1 MLITYSGFEQLGK
14 RVKTSIKQTILTA
27 SLFIFTQHSS
37 IAAEFKVKGLN
48 KNLTENVEL
57 YLEALA
63 DVPASQLS
71 KTKLSKRI
79 QDALNPYGYYHPQID
94 IDLNDSDK
102 VIINVD
108 SGPVMRITGSDVKV
122 SGKASKD
129 DEFIKI
135 LNQSKLDS
143 GLPLSHLEYDKT
155 KQAIFSLAKR
165 KGYFDGKFIESRIEV
180 IPSDNIANIHLHFCS
195 GPRYKFGS
203 VSVPQNGVEPI
214 RIERIPTFKQG
225 DDFDTIKLGQLQSD
239 LSDTLWFRSVVVH
252 SEFNHLD
259 NSLEVPIEI
268 IAEPSSRDI
277 VQVGGGYSTD
287 LGFRASLNW
296 LKPWYNRRGHSFE
309 TQTYLSEQ
317 EQSLQ
322 LGYKIPTKKVT
333 TDYFGIQFESK
344 RIDHRDTKSFSND
357 LKFERYW
364 RLDSDWQST
373 IYVKYLHEQYR
384 QASEEEQS
392 QLFLPGIS
400 FSQVDRKNDQLEL
413 NHRHIYSIEYSDP
426 SLLSDSRL
434 LRLEGNSVVS
444 WDISDEQKLHF
455 RSNVGINI
463 AKSLSDVPSSLRYF
477 AGGDGNLRG
486 YGYESI
492 SPRDENGELTGA
504 RYMLTAGIEY
514 QHQVYRSI
522 WLGAFLDAGDAFDQ
536 QAYWKRGTGV
546 SLIWNSQLM
555 PVKLD
560 FAYGLD
566 APEGDEFRIHFSL
579 GTQF

>member
-1 MLITYSGFEQLGK
+1 MGN
-14 RVKTSIKQTILTA
+14 RVKTSIKPLVLATSFFL
-27 SLFIFTQHSS
+27 FTQYSS
-37 IAAEFKVKGLN
+37 SAAEFEVKGVN
-48 KNLTENVEL
+48 KTLTENVEL
-57 YLEALA
+57 YLEPLA

-108 SGPVMRITGSDVKV
+108 SGPVMRIAESIVKITGA
-122 SGKASKD
+122 ASLD
-129 DEFIKI
+129 AEFINI
-135 LNQSKLDS
+135 LNQSKLGS
-143 GLPLSHLEYDKT
+143 GLTLSHQEYDQT
-155 KQAIFSLAKR
+155 KRAIFSLAKR
-165 KGYFDGKFIESRIEV
+165 KGYFDGRFIESKIEV
-180 IPSDNIANIHLHFCS
+180 IPSENIANIHLYFAS

-203 VSVPQNGVEPI
+203 ISIPDDGVEPT
-214 RIERIPTFKQG
+214 RVEKIPTFKKG
-225 DDFDTIKLGQLQSD
+225 DDFDTIKLGELQSD

-252 SEFNHLD
+252 SEFNHLN

-322 LGYKIPTKKVT
+322 LGYKIPTEKVT

-364 RLDSDWQST
+364 QLDSDWQST

-426 SLLSDSRL
+426 NLFSDSRL

-444 WDISDEQKLHF
+444 WDISDSQKLHF

-504 RYMLTAGIEY
+504 RYMLTAGLEY

-536 QAYWKRGTGV
+536 QADWKRGTGV

>member
-1 MLITYSGFEQLGK
+1 M
-14 RVKTSIKQTILTA
+14 KTSIKQTILTA
-27 SLFIFTQHSS
+27 SLFVFTQHSS

-48 KNLTENVEL
+48 KTLTENVEL

-71 KTKLSKRI
+71 KKKIAKRI
-79 QDALNPYGYYHPQID
+79 ENALNPYGYYHPQLD
-94 IDLNDSDK
+94 IELNDPDN
-102 VIINVD
+102 ITLNID
-108 SGPVMRITGSDVKV
+108 SGSVMRIAGSDVKV

-287 LGFRASLNW
+287 LGFRTSLNW

-322 LGYKIPTKKVT
+322 LGYKIPTEKVT

-364 RLDSDWQST
+364 QLDSDWQST

-426 SLLSDSRL
+426 SLFSDSRL

-492 SPRDENGELTGA
+492 SPRDENGEITGA

-522 WLGAFLDAGDAFDQ
+522 WLGAFLDVGDAFDQ
-536 QAYWKRGTGV
+536 QADWKRGTGV

>member
-1 MLITYSGFEQLGK
+1 MLITYSGFEQLGN
-14 RVKTSIKQTILTA
+14 RVKTSIKPLVLATSFFL
-27 SLFIFTQHSS
+27 FTQYSS
-37 IAAEFKVKGLN
+37 SAAEFEVKGVN
-48 KNLTENVEL
+48 KTLTENVEL
-57 YLEALA
+57 YLEPLA

-79 QDALNPYGYYHPQID
+79 QDALNPYGYYHPQLYIE
-94 IDLNDSDK
+94 LNDPDN
-102 VIINVD
+102 ITLNID
-108 SGPVMRITGSDVKV
+108 SGPVMRIAGSDVKV

-203 VSVPQNGVEPI
+203 VSVPHNGVEPI

-322 LGYKIPTKKVT
+322 LGYKIPTEKVT

-364 RLDSDWQST
+364 QLDSDWQST

-426 SLLSDSRL
+426 SLFSDSRL

-522 WLGAFLDAGDAFDQ
+522 WLGAFLDVGDAFDQ
-536 QAYWKRGTGV
+536 QADWKRGTGV

>member
-1 MLITYSGFEQLGK
+1 M
-14 RVKTSIKQTILTA
+14 KTSIKQLVLAT
-27 SLFIFTQHSS
+27 SFFLFAQHSS
-37 IAAEFKVKGLN
+37 SAAEFEVKGVN
-48 KNLTENVEL
+48 KTLTENVEL
-57 YLEALA
+57 YLEPLA

-79 QDALNPYGYYHPQID
+79 QDALNPYGYYHPQLD
-94 IDLNDSDK
+94 IDLNDSDN
-102 VIINVD
+102 VIINID
-108 SGPVMRITGSDVKV
+108 SGPVMRIAESIVKITGE
-122 SGKASKD
+122 ASLD
-129 DEFIKI
+129 AEFINI
-135 LNQSKLDS
+135 LNQSKLGS
-143 GLPLSHLEYDKT
+143 GLTLSHQEYDQT
-155 KQAIFSLAKR
+155 KRAIFSLAKR
-165 KGYFDGKFIESRIEV
+165 KGYFDGRFIESKIEV
-180 IPSDNIANIHLHFCS
+180 IPSENIANIHLYFAS

-203 VSVPQNGVEPI
+203 ISIPDDGVDPT
-214 RIERIPTFKQG
+214 RIEKIPTFKKG
-225 DDFDTIKLGQLQSD
+225 DDFDTIKLGELQSD
-239 LSDTLWFRSVVVH
+239 LSDTQWFRSVIVH
-252 SEFNHLD
+252 GDFDKLD
-259 NSLEVPIEI
+259 DNLEVPIEI
-268 IAEPSSRDI
+268 IAEPSSRNI

-287 LGFRASLNW
+287 LGLRASLSW
-296 LKPWYNRRGHSFE
+296 SKPWYNRRGHSFE

-322 LGYKIPTKKVT
+322 LGYKIPTEKVT

-344 RIDHRDTKSFSND
+344 RIDHRDTNSFTND

-364 RLDSDWQST
+364 QLDNDWQST

-392 QLFLPGIS
+392 QLLLPGIS

-413 NHRHIYSIEYSDP
+413 NHRHIYSVEYSDP
-426 SLLSDSRL
+426 SLFSDSRL
-434 LRLEGNSVVS
+434 LRLEGNSVLS
-444 WDISDEQKLHF
+444 WDISDRQKLHF

-504 RYMLTAGIEY
+504 RYMLTAGLEY

-522 WLGAFLDAGDAFDQ
+522 WLGAFLDVGDAFDQ
-536 QAYWKRGTGV
+536 QADWKRGTGV

-566 APEGDEFRIHFSL
+566 APEGDEFRIHFSF

>member
-1 MLITYSGFEQLGK
+1 M
-14 RVKTSIKQTILTA
+14 KTSIKQLVLATSFFL
-27 SLFIFTQHSS
+27 FTQHSS
-37 IAAEFKVKGLN
+37 SAAEFEVKGVN
-48 KNLTENVEL
+48 KTLTENVEL
-57 YLEALA
+57 YLEPLA

-79 QDALNPYGYYHPQID
+79 QDALNPYGYYHPQLD
-94 IDLNDSDK
+94 IDLNDSDN
-102 VIINVD
+102 VIINID
-108 SGPVMRITGSDVKV
+108 SGPVMRIAESIVKITGE
-122 SGKASKD
+122 ASLD
-129 DEFIKI
+129 AEFINI
-135 LNQSKLDS
+135 LNQSKLGS
-143 GLPLSHLEYDKT
+143 GLTLSHQEYDQT
-155 KQAIFSLAKR
+155 KRAIFSLAKR
-165 KGYFDGKFIESRIEV
+165 KGYFDGRFIESKIEV
-180 IPSDNIANIHLHFCS
+180 IPSENIANIHLYFAS

-203 VSVPQNGVEPI
+203 ISIPDDGVDPT
-214 RIERIPTFKQG
+214 RIKKIPTFKKG
-225 DDFDTIKLGQLQSD
+225 DDFDTIKLGELQSD
-239 LSDTLWFRSVVVH
+239 LSDTQWFRSVIVH
-252 SEFNHLD
+252 GDFDKLD
-259 NSLEVPIEI
+259 DNLEVPIEI
-268 IAEPSSRDI
+268 IAEPSSRNI

-287 LGFRASLNW
+287 LGLRASLSW
-296 LKPWYNRRGHSFE
+296 SKPWYNRRGHSFE

-322 LGYKIPTKKVT
+322 LGYKIPTEKVT

-344 RIDHRDTKSFSND
+344 RIDHRDTNSFTND

-364 RLDSDWQST
+364 QLDNDWQST

-392 QLFLPGIS
+392 QLLLPGIS

-413 NHRHIYSIEYSDP
+413 NHRHIYSVEYSDP
-426 SLLSDSRL
+426 SLFSDSRL
-434 LRLEGNSVVS
+434 LRLEGNSVLS
-444 WDISDEQKLHF
+444 WDISDRQKLHF

-504 RYMLTAGIEY
+504 RYMLTAGLEY

-522 WLGAFLDAGDAFDQ
+522 WLGAFLDVGDAFDQ
-536 QAYWKRGTGV
+536 QADWKRGTGV

-566 APEGDEFRIHFSL
+566 APEGDEFRIHFSF

>member
-1 MLITYSGFEQLGK
+1 MKI
-14 RVKTSIKQTILTA
+14 SIKQLVLATSFFL
-27 SLFIFTQHSS
+27 FTQHSS
-37 IAAEFKVKGLN
+37 SAAEFEVKGVN
-48 KNLTENVEL
+48 KTLTENVEL
-57 YLEALA
+57 YLEPLA

-79 QDALNPYGYYHPQID
+79 QDALNPYGYYHPQLD
-94 IDLNDSDK
+94 IDLNDSDN
-102 VIINVD
+102 VIINID
-108 SGPVMRITGSDVKV
+108 SGPVMRIAESIVKITGE
-122 SGKASKD
+122 ASLD
-129 DEFIKI
+129 AEFINI
-135 LNQSKLDS
+135 LNQSKLGS
-143 GLPLSHLEYDKT
+143 GLTLSHQEYDQT
-155 KQAIFSLAKR
+155 KRAIFSLAKR
-165 KGYFDGKFIESRIEV
+165 KGYFDGRFIESKIEV
-180 IPSDNIANIHLHFCS
+180 IPSENIANIHLYFAS

-203 VSVPQNGVEPI
+203 ISIPDDGVDPT
-214 RIERIPTFKQG
+214 RIEKIPTFKKG
-225 DDFDTIKLGQLQSD
+225 DDFDTIKLGELQSD
-239 LSDTLWFRSVVVH
+239 LSDTQWFRSVIVH
-252 SEFNHLD
+252 GDFDKLD
-259 NSLEVPIEI
+259 DNLEVPIEI
-268 IAEPSSRDI
+268 IAEPSSRNI

-287 LGFRASLNW
+287 LGLRASLSW
-296 LKPWYNRRGHSFE
+296 SKPWYNRRGHSFE

-322 LGYKIPTKKVT
+322 LGYKIPTEKVT

-344 RIDHRDTKSFSND
+344 RIDHRDTNSFTND

-364 RLDSDWQST
+364 QLDSDWQST

-384 QASEEEQS
+384 QASEEDQS
-392 QLFLPGIS
+392 QLLLPGIS

-413 NHRHIYSIEYSDP
+413 NHRHIYSVEYSDP
-426 SLLSDSRL
+426 SLFSDSRL
-434 LRLEGNSVVS
+434 LRLEGNSVLS
-444 WDISDEQKLHF
+444 WDISDRQKLHF

-492 SPRDENGELTGA
+492 SPKDENGELTGA
-504 RYMLTAGIEY
+504 RYMLTAGLEY

-522 WLGAFLDAGDAFDQ
+522 WLGAFLDVGDAFDQ
-536 QAYWKRGTGV
+536 QADWKRGTGV

-566 APEGDEFRIHFSL
+566 APEGDEFRIHISL

>member
-1 MLITYSGFEQLGK
+1 MGN
-14 RVKTSIKQTILTA
+14 RVKTSIKQLVLATSFFL
-27 SLFIFTQHSS
+27 FTQHSS
-37 IAAEFKVKGLN
+37 SAAEFEVKGVN
-48 KNLTENVEL
+48 KTLTENVEL
-57 YLEALA
+57 YLEPLA

-79 QDALNPYGYYHPQID
+79 QDALNPYGYYHPQLD
-94 IDLNDSDK
+94 IDLNDSDN
-102 VIINVD
+102 VIINID
-108 SGPVMRITGSDVKV
+108 SGPVMRIAESIVKITGE
-122 SGKASKD
+122 ASLD
-129 DEFIKI
+129 AEFINI
-135 LNQSKLDS
+135 LNQSKLGS
-143 GLPLSHLEYDKT
+143 GLTLSHQEYDQT
-155 KQAIFSLAKR
+155 KRAIFSLAKR
-165 KGYFDGKFIESRIEV
+165 KGYFDGRFIESKIEV
-180 IPSDNIANIHLHFCS
+180 IPSENIANIHLYFAS

-203 VSVPQNGVEPI
+203 ISIPDDGVDPT
-214 RIERIPTFKQG
+214 RIEKIPTFKKG
-225 DDFDTIKLGQLQSD
+225 DDFDTIKLGELQSD

-322 LGYKIPTKKVT
+322 LGYKIPTEKVT

-364 RLDSDWQST
+364 QLDSDWQST

-426 SLLSDSRL
+426 SLFSDSRL

-444 WDISDEQKLHF
+444 WDISDRQKLHF

-504 RYMLTAGIEY
+504 RYMLTAGLEY

-536 QAYWKRGTGV
+536 QADWKRGTGV

>member
-1 MLITYSGFEQLGK
+1 M
-14 RVKTSIKQTILTA
+14 KTSIKPLVLATSFFL
-27 SLFIFTQHSS
+27 FTQYSS
-37 IAAEFKVKGLN
+37 SAAEFEVKGVN
-48 KNLTENVEL
+48 KTLTENVEL
-57 YLEALA
+57 YLEPLA

-108 SGPVMRITGSDVKV
+108 SGPVMRIAESIVKITGA
-122 SGKASKD
+122 ASLD
-129 DEFIKI
+129 AEFINI
-135 LNQSKLDS
+135 LNQSKLGS
-143 GLPLSHLEYDKT
+143 GLTLSHQEYDQT
-155 KQAIFSLAKR
+155 KRAIFSLAKR
-165 KGYFDGKFIESRIEV
+165 KGYFDGRFIESKIEV
-180 IPSDNIANIHLHFCS
+180 IPSENIANIHLYFAS

-203 VSVPQNGVEPI
+203 ISIPDDGVEPT
-214 RIERIPTFKQG
+214 RIEKIPTFKKG
-225 DDFDTIKLGQLQSD
+225 DDFDTIKLGELQSD

-322 LGYKIPTKKVT
+322 LGYKIPTEKVT

-364 RLDSDWQST
+364 QLDSDWQST

-392 QLFLPGIS
+392 QLFLTGIS

-426 SLLSDSRL
+426 SLFSDSRL

-492 SPRDENGELTGA
+492 SPRDENSELTGA

-536 QAYWKRGTGV
+536 QADWKRGTGV

>member
-1 MLITYSGFEQLGK
+1 M
-14 RVKTSIKQTILTA
+14 KTSIKQTILTA

-48 KNLTENVEL
+48 KTLTENVEL

-71 KTKLSKRI
+71 KKKIAKRI
-79 QDALNPYGYYHPQID
+79 ENALNPYGYYHPQLD
-94 IDLNDSDK
+94 IELNDPDN
-102 VIINVD
+102 ITLNID
-108 SGPVMRITGSDVKV
+108 SGPVMRIAGSDVKV

-165 KGYFDGKFIESRIEV
+165 KGYFDGKFIESKIEV
-180 IPSDNIANIHLHFCS
+180 IPSDNIANIYLHFCS

-214 RIERIPTFKQG
+214 RIEKIPTFKQG

-252 SEFNHLD
+252 NEFNHLD

-322 LGYKIPTKKVT
+322 LGYKIPTEKVT

-364 RLDSDWQST
+364 QLDSDWQST

-426 SLLSDSRL
+426 SLFSDSRL

-522 WLGAFLDAGDAFDQ
+522 WLGAFLDVGDAFDQ
-536 QAYWKRGTGV
+536 QADWKRGTGV

>member
-1 MLITYSGFEQLGK
+1 MGN
-14 RVKTSIKQTILTA
+14 RVKTSIKQLVLVA
-27 SLFIFTQHSS
+27 SFFLFTQHSS
-37 IAAEFKVKGLN
+37 RAAEFEIKGVN
-48 KNLTENVEL
+48 KTLTENVEL
-57 YLEALA
+57 YLEPLA

-79 QDALNPYGYYHPQID
+79 QDALNPYGYYHPQLD
-94 IDLNDSDK
+94 IEFNDSDN
-102 VIINVD
+102 VIINID
-108 SGPVMRITGSDVKV
+108 SGPVMRIAESIVKV
-122 SGKASKD
+122 TGEASKNE
-129 DEFIKI
+129 EFINI
-135 LNQSKLDS
+135 LNHSKLGS
-143 GLPLSHLEYDKT
+143 GLTLSHQEYDQT
-155 KQAIFSLAKR
+155 KRAIFSLAKR
-165 KGYFDGKFIESRIEV
+165 KGYFDGRFIESKIEV
-180 IPSDNIANIHLHFCS
+180 IPSENIANIYLHFSS

-203 VSVPQNGVEPI
+203 ISIPDDGVDPT
-214 RIERIPTFKQG
+214 RIEKIPTFKKG
-225 DDFDTIKLGQLQSD
+225 DDFDTIKLGELQSD
-239 LSDTLWFRSVVVH
+239 LSDTQWFRSVIVH
-252 SEFNHLD
+252 GDFDKLD
-259 NSLEVPIEI
+259 DNLEVPIDI
-268 IAEPSSRDI
+268 IAEPSSHNI

-287 LGFRASLNW
+287 LGLRASLSW
-296 LKPWYNRRGHSFE
+296 SKPWYNRRGHSFE

-322 LGYKIPTKKVT
+322 LGYKIPTEKVT

-344 RIDHRDTKSFSND
+344 RIDHRDTNSFTND

-364 RLDSDWQST
+364 QLDSDWQST

-384 QASEEEQS
+384 QASEENQS
-392 QLFLPGIS
+392 QLLLPGIS

-426 SLLSDSRL
+426 NLFSDSRL

-444 WDISDEQKLHF
+444 WDISDSQKLHF

-477 AGGDGNLRG
+477 AGGDGSLRG

-492 SPRDENGELTGA
+492 SPKDDNGELTGA
-504 RYMLTAGIEY
+504 RYMLTAGLEY
-514 QHQVYRSI
+514 QHQIYRSI
-522 WLGAFLDAGDAFDQ
+522 WMGAFLDAGDAFDQ

>member
-1 MLITYSGFEQLGK
+1 M
-14 RVKTSIKQTILTA
+14 KTSIKQTILTA
-27 SLFIFTQHSS
+27 SLFVFTQHSS

-48 KNLTENVEL
+48 KTLTENVEL

-71 KTKLSKRI
+71 KKKIAKRI
-79 QDALNPYGYYHPQID
+79 ENALNPYGYYHPQLD
-94 IDLNDSDK
+94 IELNDPDN
-102 VIINVD
+102 ITLNID
-108 SGPVMRITGSDVKV
+108 SGSVMRIAGSDVKV

-268 IAEPSSRDI
+268 IAESSSRDI

-322 LGYKIPTKKVT
+322 LGYKIPTEKVT

-364 RLDSDWQST
+364 QLDSDWQST

-426 SLLSDSRL
+426 SLFSDSRL

-522 WLGAFLDAGDAFDQ
+522 WLGAFLDVGDAFDQ
-536 QAYWKRGTGV
+536 QADWKRGTGV

>member
-48 KNLTENVEL
+48 KTLTENVDL

-63 DVPASQLS
+63 DVPVSQLS
-71 KTKLSKRI
+71 KKKIAKRI
-79 QDALNPYGYYHPQID
+79 ENALNPYGYYHPQLD
-94 IDLNDSDK
+94 IELNDPDN
-102 VIINVD
+102 ITLNID
-108 SGPVMRITGSDVKV
+108 SGPVMRIAGSDVKV

-252 SEFNHLD
+252 SEFNHLH

-322 LGYKIPTKKVT
+322 LGYKIPTEKVT

-364 RLDSDWQST
+364 QLDSDWQST

-426 SLLSDSRL
+426 SLFSDSRL

-444 WDISDEQKLHF
+444 WDISDRQKLHF

-504 RYMLTAGIEY
+504 RYMLTAGLEY

-536 QAYWKRGTGV
+536 QADWKRGTGV

>member
-1 MLITYSGFEQLGK
+1 MLITYLGFEQLGK

-48 KNLTENVEL
+48 KTLTENVEL

-71 KTKLSKRI
+71 KKKIAKRI
-79 QDALNPYGYYHPQID
+79 ENALNPYGYYHPQLD
-94 IDLNDSDK
+94 IELNDPDN
-102 VIINVD
+102 ITLNID
-108 SGPVMRITGSDVKV
+108 SGSVMRIAGSDVKV

-268 IAEPSSRDI
+268 IAEPSSHDI

-322 LGYKIPTKKVT
+322 LGYKIPTEKVT

-344 RIDHRDTKSFSND
+344 RIDHRNTKSFSND

-364 RLDSDWQST
+364 QLDSDWQST

-392 QLFLPGIS
+392 QLFLPGMS

-426 SLLSDSRL
+426 SLFSDSRL

-536 QAYWKRGTGV
+536 QADWKRGTGV

>member
-1 MLITYSGFEQLGK
+1 MGN
-14 RVKTSIKQTILTA
+14 RVKTSIKQLVLATSFFL
-27 SLFIFTQHSS
+27 FTQHSS
-37 IAAEFKVKGLN
+37 SAAEFEVKGVN
-48 KNLTENVEL
+48 KTLTENVEL
-57 YLEALA
+57 YLEPLA

-79 QDALNPYGYYHPQID
+79 QDALNPYGYYHPQLD
-94 IDLNDSDK
+94 IDLNDSDN
-102 VIINVD
+102 VIINID
-108 SGPVMRITGSDVKV
+108 SGPVMRIAESIVKITGE
-122 SGKASKD
+122 ASLD
-129 DEFIKI
+129 AEFINI
-135 LNQSKLDS
+135 LNQSKLGS
-143 GLPLSHLEYDKT
+143 GLTLSHQEYDQT
-155 KQAIFSLAKR
+155 KRAIFSLAKR
-165 KGYFDGKFIESRIEV
+165 KGYFDGRFIESKIEV
-180 IPSDNIANIHLHFCS
+180 IPSENIANIHLYFAS

-203 VSVPQNGVEPI
+203 ISIPDDGVDPT
-214 RIERIPTFKQG
+214 RIEKIPTFKKG
-225 DDFDTIKLGQLQSD
+225 DDFDTIKLGELQSD
-239 LSDTLWFRSVVVH
+239 LSDTQWFRSVIVH
-252 SEFNHLD
+252 GDFDKLD
-259 NSLEVPIEI
+259 DNLEVPIEI
-268 IAEPSSRDI
+268 IAEPSSRNI

-287 LGFRASLNW
+287 LGLRASLSW
-296 LKPWYNRRGHSFE
+296 SKPWYNRRGHSFE

-322 LGYKIPTKKVT
+322 LGYKIPTEKVT

-344 RIDHRDTKSFSND
+344 RIDHRDTNSFTND

-364 RLDSDWQST
+364 QLDNDWQST

-392 QLFLPGIS
+392 QLLLPGIS

-413 NHRHIYSIEYSDP
+413 NHRHIYSVEYSDP
-426 SLLSDSRL
+426 SLFSDSRL
-434 LRLEGNSVVS
+434 LRLEGNSVLS
-444 WDISDEQKLHF
+444 WDISDRQKLHF

-504 RYMLTAGIEY
+504 RYMLTAGLEY

-522 WLGAFLDAGDAFDQ
+522 WLGAFLDVGDAFDQ
-536 QAYWKRGTGV
+536 QADWKRGTGV

-566 APEGDEFRIHFSL
+566 APEGDEFRIHFSF

>member
-1 MLITYSGFEQLGK
+1 MGN
-14 RVKTSIKQTILTA
+14 RVKTSIKPLVLATSFFL
-27 SLFIFTQHSS
+27 FTQYSS
-37 IAAEFKVKGLN
+37 SAAEFEVKGVN
-48 KNLTENVEL
+48 KTLTENVEL
-57 YLEALA
+57 YLEPLA

-108 SGPVMRITGSDVKV
+108 SGPVMRIAESIVKITGA
-122 SGKASKD
+122 ASLD
-129 DEFIKI
+129 AEFINI
-135 LNQSKLDS
+135 LNQSKLGS
-143 GLPLSHLEYDKT
+143 GLTLSHQEYDQT
-155 KQAIFSLAKR
+155 KRAIFSLAKR
-165 KGYFDGKFIESRIEV
+165 KGYFDGRFIESKIEV
-180 IPSDNIANIHLHFCS
+180 IPSENIANIHLYFAS

-203 VSVPQNGVEPI
+203 ISIPDDGVEPT
-214 RIERIPTFKQG
+214 RIEKIPTFKKG
-225 DDFDTIKLGQLQSD
+225 DDFDTIKLGELQSD

-322 LGYKIPTKKVT
+322 LGYKIPTEKVT

-364 RLDSDWQST
+364 QLDSDWQST

-392 QLFLPGIS
+392 QLFLTGIS

-426 SLLSDSRL
+426 SLFSDSRL

-492 SPRDENGELTGA
+492 SPRDENSELTGA

-536 QAYWKRGTGV
+536 QADWKRGTGV

>member
-1 MLITYSGFEQLGK
+1 M
-14 RVKTSIKQTILTA
+14 KTSIKQTILTA

-48 KNLTENVEL
+48 KTLTENVEL

-63 DVPASQLS
+63 DVPDSQLS
-71 KTKLSKRI
+71 KKKIAKRI
-79 QDALNPYGYYHPQID
+79 ENALNPYGYYHPQLD
-94 IDLNDSDK
+94 IELNDPDN
-102 VIINVD
+102 ITLNID
-108 SGPVMRITGSDVKV
+108 SGSVMRIAGSDVKV

-203 VSVPQNGVEPI
+203 VSVPHNGLEPI

-322 LGYKIPTKKVT
+322 LGYKIPTEKVT

-364 RLDSDWQST
+364 QLDSDWQST

-426 SLLSDSRL
+426 SLFSDSRL

-522 WLGAFLDAGDAFDQ
+522 WLGAFLDVGDAFDQ
-536 QAYWKRGTGV
+536 QADWKRGTGV

>member
-1 MLITYSGFEQLGK
+1 M
-14 RVKTSIKQTILTA
+14 KTSIKQTILTA
-27 SLFIFTQHSS
+27 SLFVFTQHSS

-48 KNLTENVEL
+48 KTLTENVEL

-71 KTKLSKRI
+71 KKKIAKRI
-79 QDALNPYGYYHPQID
+79 ENALNPYGYYHPQLD
-94 IDLNDSDK
+94 IELNDPDN
-102 VIINVD
+102 ITLNID
-108 SGPVMRITGSDVKV
+108 SGSVMRIAGSDVKV

-155 KQAIFSLAKR
+155 KEAIFSLAKR

-296 LKPWYNRRGHSFE
+296 IKPWYNRRGHSFE

-322 LGYKIPTKKVT
+322 LGYKIPTEKVT

-364 RLDSDWQST
+364 QLDSDWQST

-426 SLLSDSRL
+426 SLFSDSRL

-444 WDISDEQKLHF
+444 WDISDRQKLHF

-504 RYMLTAGIEY
+504 RYMLTAGLEY

-522 WLGAFLDAGDAFDQ
+522 WLGAFLDVGDAFDQ
-536 QAYWKRGTGV
+536 QADWKRGTGV

>member
-1 MLITYSGFEQLGK
+1 M
-14 RVKTSIKQTILTA
+14 KTSIKQTILTA
-27 SLFIFTQHSS
+27 SLFVFTQHSS

-48 KNLTENVEL
+48 KTLTENVEL

-71 KTKLSKRI
+71 KKKIAKRI
-79 QDALNPYGYYHPQID
+79 ENALNPYGYYHPQLD
-94 IDLNDSDK
+94 IELNDPDN
-102 VIINVD
+102 ITLNID
-108 SGPVMRITGSDVKV
+108 SGPVMRIAGSDVKV

-165 KGYFDGKFIESRIEV
+165 KGYFDGKFIESKIEV

-214 RIERIPTFKQG
+214 RIEKIPTFKQG

-252 SEFNHLD
+252 NEFNHLD

-322 LGYKIPTKKVT
+322 LGYKIPTEKVT

-364 RLDSDWQST
+364 QLDSDWQST

-426 SLLSDSRL
+426 SLFSDSRL

-444 WDISDEQKLHF
+444 WDISDRQKLHF

-504 RYMLTAGIEY
+504 RYMLTAGLEY

-536 QAYWKRGTGV
+536 QADWKRGTGV

>member
-1 MLITYSGFEQLGK
+1 M
-14 RVKTSIKQTILTA
+14 KTSIKQTILTA
-27 SLFIFTQHSS
+27 SLFIFTQHYS

-48 KNLTENVEL
+48 KTLTENVDL

-63 DVPASQLS
+63 DVPVSQLS
-71 KTKLSKRI
+71 KKKIAKRI
-79 QDALNPYGYYHPQID
+79 ENALNPYGYYHPQLD
-94 IDLNDSDK
+94 IELNDPDN
-102 VIINVD
+102 ITLNID
-108 SGPVMRITGSDVKV
+108 SGPVMRIAGSDVKV

-259 NSLEVPIEI
+259 SSLEVPIEI

-364 RLDSDWQST
+364 QLDSDWQST

-413 NHRHIYSIEYSDP
+413 SHRHIYSIEYSDP
-426 SLLSDSRL
+426 SLFSDSRL

-536 QAYWKRGTGV
+536 QADWKRGTGV

>member
-108 SGPVMRITGSDVKV
+108 SGPVMRIAGSDVKV

-364 RLDSDWQST
+364 QLDSDWQST

-522 WLGAFLDAGDAFDQ
+522 WLGAFLDVGDAFDQ
-536 QAYWKRGTGV
+536 QADWKHGTGV

>member
-1 MLITYSGFEQLGK
+1 M
-14 RVKTSIKQTILTA
+14 KTSIKQTILTA

-48 KNLTENVEL
+48 KTLTENVEL

-63 DVPASQLS
+63 DVPVSQLS
-71 KTKLSKRI
+71 KKKIAKRI
-79 QDALNPYGYYHPQID
+79 QDALTPYGYYHSQLD

-108 SGPVMRITGSDVKV
+108 SGSVMRIAGSDVKV

-259 NSLEVPIEI
+259 NRLEVPIEI

-322 LGYKIPTKKVT
+322 LGYKIPTEKVT

-344 RIDHRDTKSFSND
+344 RIDHRDTNSFTND

-364 RLDSDWQST
+364 QLDSDWQST

-384 QASEEEQS
+384 QASEEDQS

-426 SLLSDSRL
+426 SLFSDSRL

-444 WDISDEQKLHF
+444 WDISDRQKLHF

-522 WLGAFLDAGDAFDQ
+522 WLGAFLDVGDAFDQ
-536 QAYWKRGTGV
+536 QADWKRGTGV

>member
-48 KNLTENVEL
+48 KTLTENVEL

-71 KTKLSKRI
+71 KKKIVKRI
-79 QDALNPYGYYHPQID
+79 ENALNPYGYYHPQLD
-94 IDLNDSDK
+94 IELNDPDN
-102 VIINVD
+102 ITLNID
-108 SGPVMRITGSDVKV
+108 SGPVMRIAGSDVKV

-165 KGYFDGKFIESRIEV
+165 KGYFDGKFIESKIEV

-214 RIERIPTFKQG
+214 RIEKIPTFKQG

-322 LGYKIPTKKVT
+322 LGYKIPTEKVT

-364 RLDSDWQST
+364 QLDSDWQST

-426 SLLSDSRL
+426 SLFSDSRL

-522 WLGAFLDAGDAFDQ
+522 WLGAFLDVGDAFDQ
-536 QAYWKRGTGV
+536 QADWKRGTGV

-566 APEGDEFRIHFSL
+566 
-579 GTQF
+579 

>member
-1 MLITYSGFEQLGK
+1 MGN
-14 RVKTSIKQTILTA
+14 RVKTSIKQLVLATSFFL
-27 SLFIFTQHSS
+27 FTQHSS
-37 IAAEFKVKGLN
+37 SAAEFEVKGVN
-48 KNLTENVEL
+48 KTLTENVEL
-57 YLEALA
+57 YLEPLA

-79 QDALNPYGYYHPQID
+79 QDALNPYGYYHPQLD
-94 IDLNDSDK
+94 IDLNDSDN
-102 VIINVD
+102 VIINID
-108 SGPVMRITGSDVKV
+108 SGPVMRIAESIVKITGE
-122 SGKASKD
+122 ASLD
-129 DEFIKI
+129 AEFINI
-135 LNQSKLDS
+135 LNQSKLGS
-143 GLPLSHLEYDKT
+143 GLTLSHQEYDQT
-155 KQAIFSLAKR
+155 KRAIFSLAKR
-165 KGYFDGKFIESRIEV
+165 KGYFDGRFIESKIEV
-180 IPSDNIANIHLHFCS
+180 IPSENIANIHLYFAS

-203 VSVPQNGVEPI
+203 ISIPDDGVDPT
-214 RIERIPTFKQG
+214 RIEKIPTFKKG
-225 DDFDTIKLGQLQSD
+225 DDFDTIKLGELQSD
-239 LSDTLWFRSVVVH
+239 LSDTQWFRSVIVH
-252 SEFNHLD
+252 GDFDKLD
-259 NSLEVPIEI
+259 YNLEVPIEI
-268 IAEPSSRDI
+268 IAEPSSRNI

-287 LGFRASLNW
+287 LGLRASLSW
-296 LKPWYNRRGHSFE
+296 SKPWYNRRGHSFE

-322 LGYKIPTKKVT
+322 LGYKIPTEKVT

-344 RIDHRDTKSFSND
+344 RIDHRDTNSFTND

-364 RLDSDWQST
+364 QLDNDWQST

-392 QLFLPGIS
+392 QLLLPGIS

-413 NHRHIYSIEYSDP
+413 NHRHIYSVEYSDP
-426 SLLSDSRL
+426 SLFSDSRL
-434 LRLEGNSVVS
+434 LRLEGNSVLS
-444 WDISDEQKLHF
+444 WDISDRQKLHF

-504 RYMLTAGIEY
+504 RYMLTAGLEY

-522 WLGAFLDAGDAFDQ
+522 WLGAFLDVGDAFDQ
-536 QAYWKRGTGV
+536 QADWKRGTGV

-566 APEGDEFRIHFSL
+566 APEGDEFRIHFSF

>member
-1 MLITYSGFEQLGK
+1 M
-14 RVKTSIKQTILTA
+14 KTSIKQTILTA
-27 SLFIFTQHSS
+27 SLFVFTQHSS
-37 IAAEFKVKGLN
+37 IAAELKVKGLN
-48 KNLTENVEL
+48 KTLTENVEL

-71 KTKLSKRI
+71 KKKIAKRI
-79 QDALNPYGYYHPQID
+79 ENALSPYGYYHPQLD
-94 IDLNDSDK
+94 IELNDPDN
-102 VIINVD
+102 ITLNID
-108 SGPVMRITGSDVKV
+108 SGSVMRIAGSDVKV

-364 RLDSDWQST
+364 QLDSDWQST

-426 SLLSDSRL
+426 NLLSDSRL

-536 QAYWKRGTGV
+536 QPYWKRGTGV

-566 APEGDEFRIHFSL
+566 ATEGDEFRIHFSL

>member
-27 SLFIFTQHSS
+27 SLFVFTQHSS

-48 KNLTENVEL
+48 KTLTENVEL
-57 YLEALA
+57 YLEPLA

-79 QDALNPYGYYHPQID
+79 QDALNPYGYYHPQLD
-94 IDLNDSDK
+94 IDLNDSDN
-102 VIINVD
+102 VIINID
-108 SGPVMRITGSDVKV
+108 SGPVMRIAESIVKITGE
-122 SGKASKD
+122 ASLD
-129 DEFIKI
+129 AEFINI
-135 LNQSKLDS
+135 LNQSKLGS
-143 GLPLSHLEYDKT
+143 GLTLSHQEYDQT
-155 KQAIFSLAKR
+155 KRAIFSLAKR
-165 KGYFDGKFIESRIEV
+165 KGYFDGRFIESKIEV
-180 IPSDNIANIHLHFCS
+180 IPSENIANIHLYFAS

-203 VSVPQNGVEPI
+203 ISIPDDGVDPT
-214 RIERIPTFKQG
+214 RIEKIPTFKKG
-225 DDFDTIKLGQLQSD
+225 DDFDTIKLGELQSD
-239 LSDTLWFRSVVVH
+239 LSDTQWFRSVIVH
-252 SEFNHLD
+252 GDFDKLD
-259 NSLEVPIEI
+259 DNLEVPIEI
-268 IAEPSSRDI
+268 IAEPSSRNI

-287 LGFRASLNW
+287 LGLRASLSW
-296 LKPWYNRRGHSFE
+296 SKPWYNRRGHSFE

-322 LGYKIPTKKVT
+322 LGYKIPTEKVT

-344 RIDHRDTKSFSND
+344 RIDHRDTNSFTND

-364 RLDSDWQST
+364 QLDNDWQST

-392 QLFLPGIS
+392 QLLLPGIS

-413 NHRHIYSIEYSDP
+413 NHRHIYSVEYSDP
-426 SLLSDSRL
+426 SLFSDSRL
-434 LRLEGNSVVS
+434 LRLEGNSVLS
-444 WDISDEQKLHF
+444 WDISDRQKLHF

-504 RYMLTAGIEY
+504 RYMLTAGLEY

-522 WLGAFLDAGDAFDQ
+522 WLGAFLDVGDAFDQ
-536 QAYWKRGTGV
+536 QADWKRGTGV

-566 APEGDEFRIHFSL
+566 APEGDEFRIHFSF

>member
-1 MLITYSGFEQLGK
+1 M
-14 RVKTSIKQTILTA
+14 KTSIKQLVLATSFFL
-27 SLFIFTQHSS
+27 FTQHSS
-37 IAAEFKVKGLN
+37 SAAEFEVNGVN
-48 KNLTENVEL
+48 KTLTENVEL
-57 YLEALA
+57 YLEPLA

-79 QDALNPYGYYHPQID
+79 QDALNPYGYYHPQLD
-94 IDLNDSDK
+94 IDLNDSDN
-102 VIINVD
+102 VIINID
-108 SGPVMRITGSDVKV
+108 SGPVMRIAESIVKITGE
-122 SGKASKD
+122 ASLD
-129 DEFIKI
+129 AEFINI
-135 LNQSKLDS
+135 LNQSKLGS
-143 GLPLSHLEYDKT
+143 GLTLSHQEYDQT
-155 KQAIFSLAKR
+155 KRAIFSLAKR
-165 KGYFDGKFIESRIEV
+165 KGYFDGRFIESKIEV
-180 IPSDNIANIHLHFCS
+180 IPSENIANIHLYFAS

-203 VSVPQNGVEPI
+203 ISIPDDGVDPT
-214 RIERIPTFKQG
+214 RIEKIPTFKKG
-225 DDFDTIKLGQLQSD
+225 DDFDTIKLGELQSD
-239 LSDTLWFRSVVVH
+239 LSDTQWFRSVIVH
-252 SEFNHLD
+252 GDFDKLD
-259 NSLEVPIEI
+259 DNLEVPIEI
-268 IAEPSSRDI
+268 IAEPSSRNI

-287 LGFRASLNW
+287 LGLRASLSW
-296 LKPWYNRRGHSFE
+296 SKPWYNRRGHSFE

-322 LGYKIPTKKVT
+322 LGYKIPTEKVT

-344 RIDHRDTKSFSND
+344 RIDHRDTNSFTND

-364 RLDSDWQST
+364 QLDNDWQST

-392 QLFLPGIS
+392 QLLLPGIS

-413 NHRHIYSIEYSDP
+413 NHRHIYSVEYSDP
-426 SLLSDSRL
+426 SLFSDSRL
-434 LRLEGNSVVS
+434 LRLEGNSVLS
-444 WDISDEQKLHF
+444 WDISDRQKLHF

-504 RYMLTAGIEY
+504 RYMLTAGLEY

-522 WLGAFLDAGDAFDQ
+522 WLGAFLDVGDAFDQ
-536 QAYWKRGTGV
+536 QADWKRGTGV

-566 APEGDEFRIHFSL
+566 APEGDEFRIHFSF

>member
-1 MLITYSGFEQLGK
+1 MGN
-14 RVKTSIKQTILTA
+14 RVKTSIKQLVLATSFFL
-27 SLFIFTQHSS
+27 FTQHSS
-37 IAAEFKVKGLN
+37 SAAEFEVNGVN
-48 KNLTENVEL
+48 KTLTENVEL
-57 YLEALA
+57 YLEPLA

-79 QDALNPYGYYHPQID
+79 QDALNPYGYYHPQLD
-94 IDLNDSDK
+94 IDLNDSDN
-102 VIINVD
+102 VIINID
-108 SGPVMRITGSDVKV
+108 SGPVMRIAESIVKITGE
-122 SGKASKD
+122 ASLD
-129 DEFIKI
+129 AEFINI
-135 LNQSKLDS
+135 LNQSKLGS
-143 GLPLSHLEYDKT
+143 GLTLSHQEYDQT
-155 KQAIFSLAKR
+155 KRAIFSLAKR
-165 KGYFDGKFIESRIEV
+165 KGYFDGRFIESKIEV
-180 IPSDNIANIHLHFCS
+180 IPSENIANIHLYFAS

-203 VSVPQNGVEPI
+203 ISIPDDGVDPT
-214 RIERIPTFKQG
+214 RIEKIPTFKKG
-225 DDFDTIKLGQLQSD
+225 DDFDTIKLGELQSD
-239 LSDTLWFRSVVVH
+239 LSDTQWFRSVIVH
-252 SEFNHLD
+252 GDFDKLD
-259 NSLEVPIEI
+259 DNLEVPIEI
-268 IAEPSSRDI
+268 IAEPSSRNI

-287 LGFRASLNW
+287 LGLRASLSW
-296 LKPWYNRRGHSFE
+296 SKPWYNRRGHSFE

-322 LGYKIPTKKVT
+322 LGYKIPTEKVT

-344 RIDHRDTKSFSND
+344 RIDHRDTNSFTND

-364 RLDSDWQST
+364 QLDNDWQST

-392 QLFLPGIS
+392 QLLLPGIS

-413 NHRHIYSIEYSDP
+413 NHRHIYSVEYSDP
-426 SLLSDSRL
+426 SLFSDSRL
-434 LRLEGNSVVS
+434 LRLEGNSVLS
-444 WDISDEQKLHF
+444 WDISDRQKLHF

-504 RYMLTAGIEY
+504 RYMLTAGLEY

-522 WLGAFLDAGDAFDQ
+522 WLGAFLDVGDAFDQ
-536 QAYWKRGTGV
+536 QADWKRGTGV

-566 APEGDEFRIHFSL
+566 APEGDEFRIHFSF

>member
-1 MLITYSGFEQLGK
+1 MGN
-14 RVKTSIKQTILTA
+14 RVKTSIKPLVLATSFFL
-27 SLFIFTQHSS
+27 FTQYSS
-37 IAAEFKVKGLN
+37 SAAEFEVKGVN
-48 KNLTENVEL
+48 KTLTENVEL
-57 YLEALA
+57 YLEPLA

-108 SGPVMRITGSDVKV
+108 SGPVMRIAESIVKITGA
-122 SGKASKD
+122 ASLD
-129 DEFIKI
+129 AEFINI
-135 LNQSKLDS
+135 LNQSKLGS
-143 GLPLSHLEYDKT
+143 GLTLSHQEYDQT
-155 KQAIFSLAKR
+155 KRAIFSLAKR
-165 KGYFDGKFIESRIEV
+165 KGYFDGRFIESKIEV
-180 IPSDNIANIHLHFCS
+180 IPSENIANIHLYFAS

-203 VSVPQNGVEPI
+203 ISIPDDGVEPT
-214 RIERIPTFKQG
+214 RIEKIPTFKKG
-225 DDFDTIKLGQLQSD
+225 DDFDTIKLGELQSD

-322 LGYKIPTKKVT
+322 LGYKIPTEKVT

-364 RLDSDWQST
+364 QLDSDWQST

-426 SLLSDSRL
+426 SLFSDSRL

-444 WDISDEQKLHF
+444 WDISDRQKLHF

-477 AGGDGNLRG
+477 AGGDGNSRG

-504 RYMLTAGIEY
+504 RYMLTAGLEY

-536 QAYWKRGTGV
+536 QADWKRGTGV

>member
-1 MLITYSGFEQLGK
+1 MGN
-14 RVKTSIKQTILTA
+14 RVKTSIKQLVLATSFFL
-27 SLFIFTQHSS
+27 FTQHSS
-37 IAAEFKVKGLN
+37 GAAEFEVKGVN
-48 KNLTENVEL
+48 KTLTENVEL
-57 YLEALA
+57 YLEPLA

-79 QDALNPYGYYHPQID
+79 QDALNPYGYYHPQLD
-94 IDLNDSDK
+94 IDLNDSDN
-102 VIINVD
+102 VIINID
-108 SGPVMRITGSDVKV
+108 SGPVMRIAESIVKITGE
-122 SGKASKD
+122 ASLD
-129 DEFIKI
+129 AEFINI
-135 LNQSKLDS
+135 LNQSKLGS
-143 GLPLSHLEYDKT
+143 GLTLSHQEYDQT
-155 KQAIFSLAKR
+155 KRAIFSLAKR
-165 KGYFDGKFIESRIEV
+165 KGYFDGRFIESKIEV
-180 IPSDNIANIHLHFCS
+180 IPSENIANIHLYFAS

-203 VSVPQNGVEPI
+203 ISIPDDGVDPT
-214 RIERIPTFKQG
+214 RIEKIPTFKKG
-225 DDFDTIKLGQLQSD
+225 DDFDTIKLGELQSD
-239 LSDTLWFRSVVVH
+239 LSDTQWFRSVIVH
-252 SEFNHLD
+252 GDFDKLD
-259 NSLEVPIEI
+259 DNLEVPIEI
-268 IAEPSSRDI
+268 IAEPSSRNI

-287 LGFRASLNW
+287 LGLRASLSW
-296 LKPWYNRRGHSFE
+296 SKPWYNRRGHSFE

-322 LGYKIPTKKVT
+322 LGYKIPTEKVT

-344 RIDHRDTKSFSND
+344 RIDHRDTNSFTND

-364 RLDSDWQST
+364 QLDSDWQST

-392 QLFLPGIS
+392 QLLLPGIS

-413 NHRHIYSIEYSDP
+413 NHRHIYSVEYSDP
-426 SLLSDSRL
+426 SLFSDSRL
-434 LRLEGNSVVS
+434 LRLEGNSVLS
-444 WDISDEQKLHF
+444 WDISDRQKLHF

-504 RYMLTAGIEY
+504 RYMLTAGLEY

-522 WLGAFLDAGDAFDQ
+522 WLGAFLDVGDAFDQ
-536 QAYWKRGTGV
+536 QADWKRGTGV

-566 APEGDEFRIHFSL
+566 APEGDEFRIHFSF

>member
-48 KNLTENVEL
+48 KTLTENVEL

-71 KTKLSKRI
+71 KKKIAKRI
-79 QDALNPYGYYHPQID
+79 ENALNPYGYYHPQLD
-94 IDLNDSDK
+94 IELNDPDN
-102 VIINVD
+102 ITLNID
-108 SGPVMRITGSDVKV
+108 SGPVMRIAGSDVKV

-165 KGYFDGKFIESRIEV
+165 KGYFDGKFIESKIEV
-180 IPSDNIANIHLHFCS
+180 IPSDNIANIYLHFCS

-214 RIERIPTFKQG
+214 RIEKIPTFKQG

-252 SEFNHLD
+252 NEFNHLD

-322 LGYKIPTKKVT
+322 LGYKIPTEKVT

-364 RLDSDWQST
+364 QLDSDWQST

-426 SLLSDSRL
+426 SLFSDSRL

-522 WLGAFLDAGDAFDQ
+522 WLGAFLDVGDAFDQ
-536 QAYWKRGTGV
+536 QADWKRGTGV

>member
-1 MLITYSGFEQLGK
+1 MGN
-14 RVKTSIKQTILTA
+14 RVKTSIKPLVLATSFFL
-27 SLFIFTQHSS
+27 FTQYSS
-37 IAAEFKVKGLN
+37 SAAEFEVKGVN
-48 KNLTENVEL
+48 KTLTENVEL
-57 YLEALA
+57 YLEPLA

-108 SGPVMRITGSDVKV
+108 SGPVMRIAESIVKITGA
-122 SGKASKD
+122 ASLD
-129 DEFIKI
+129 AEFINI
-135 LNQSKLDS
+135 LNQSKLGS
-143 GLPLSHLEYDKT
+143 GLTLSHQEYDQT
-155 KQAIFSLAKR
+155 KRAIFSLAKR
-165 KGYFDGKFIESRIEV
+165 KGYFDGRFIESKIEV
-180 IPSDNIANIHLHFCS
+180 IPSENIANIHLYFAS

-203 VSVPQNGVEPI
+203 ISIPDDGVEPT
-214 RIERIPTFKQG
+214 RIEKIPTFKKG
-225 DDFDTIKLGQLQSD
+225 DDFDTIKLGELQSD

-322 LGYKIPTKKVT
+322 LGYKIPTEKVT

-344 RIDHRDTKSFSND
+344 RIDRRDTKSFSND

-364 RLDSDWQST
+364 QLDSDWQST

-426 SLLSDSRL
+426 SLFSDSRL

-522 WLGAFLDAGDAFDQ
+522 WLGAFLDVGDAFDQ
-536 QAYWKRGTGV
+536 QADWKHGTGV

>member
-1 MLITYSGFEQLGK
+1 M
-14 RVKTSIKQTILTA
+14 KTSIKQTILTA
-27 SLFIFTQHSS
+27 SLFVFTQHSS
-37 IAAEFKVKGLN
+37 IAAELKVKGLN
-48 KNLTENVEL
+48 KTLTENVEL

-71 KTKLSKRI
+71 KKKIAKRI
-79 QDALNPYGYYHPQID
+79 ENALNPYGYYHPQLD
-94 IDLNDSDK
+94 IELNDLDN
-102 VIINVD
+102 ITLNID
-108 SGPVMRITGSDVKV
+108 SGSVMRIAGSDVKV

-165 KGYFDGKFIESRIEV
+165 KGYFDGKFIESRIEI

-259 NSLEVPIEI
+259 NRLEVPIEI

-322 LGYKIPTKKVT
+322 LGYKIPTEKVT

-344 RIDHRDTKSFSND
+344 RIHHRDTKSFSND

-364 RLDSDWQST
+364 QLDSDWQST

-426 SLLSDSRL
+426 SLFSDSRL

-522 WLGAFLDAGDAFDQ
+522 WLGAFLDVGDAFNQ
-536 QAYWKRGTGV
+536 QADWKRGTGV